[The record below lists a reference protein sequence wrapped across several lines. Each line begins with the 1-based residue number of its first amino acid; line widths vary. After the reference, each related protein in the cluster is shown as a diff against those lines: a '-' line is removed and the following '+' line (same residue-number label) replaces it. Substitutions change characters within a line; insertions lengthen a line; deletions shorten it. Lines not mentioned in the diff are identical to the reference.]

1 MRRLIEWLGRALD
14 VESVR
19 HYQLLVYA
27 AVFGAGVQGLV
38 LRETPN
44 AVGQTLGPCFQFF
57 WLGLLVLCPVLTF
70 VGMWA
75 ERRHIVGLW
84 LQVAGDAGVSF
95 ALLAYTAALSHTGFA
110 TRATFAMWI
119 ALALSVC
126 AFALVLRGIRKL
138 RLVSRLVRKLEVDE

>member
-1 MRRLIEWLGRALD
+1 MRPLFEWLGRALD
-14 VESVR
+14 IESVR
-19 HYQLLVYA
+19 HYQVVVYA

-44 AVGQTLGPCFQFF
+44 AVGQQIGPCFQFF

-70 VGMWA
+70 LGMWV
-75 ERRHIVGLW
+75 ERRHIAGLW

-95 ALLAYTAALSHTGFA
+95 ALLAYTAAIGHATFA
-110 TRATFAMWI
+110 GRATFAMWI

-126 AFALVLRGIRKL
+126 AFALVIRGVRKL
-138 RLVSRLVRKLEVDE
+138 RTVSRIVRKLEVDE